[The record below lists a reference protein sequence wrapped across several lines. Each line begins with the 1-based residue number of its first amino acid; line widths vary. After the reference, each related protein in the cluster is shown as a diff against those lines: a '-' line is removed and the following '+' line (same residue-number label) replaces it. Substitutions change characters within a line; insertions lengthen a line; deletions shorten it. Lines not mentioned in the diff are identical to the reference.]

1 MDTKTVTTATP
12 DELFETDRLDLAAL
26 LLARGLTF
34 VSARSDGNWKHFQFL
49 ELEKCEEIKKDYDFG
64 SPTVKLHEYEA
75 AKRRLNRIV
84 HA

>member
-1 MDTKTVTTATP
+1 MDTKTVTTATSG
-12 DELFETDRLDLAAL
+12 DLFETDRMDLAAL

-34 VSARSDGNWKHFQFL
+34 VSARSDGNWKFFQF
-49 ELEKCEEIKKDYDFG
+49 EDKDKCMPIKTEYDFG